1 MGSKDEW
8 VGSNGSQMNK
18 PARIDIDSSD
28 DFYVTNNGTCLRA
41 AGFSF
46 RLE

>member
-8 VGSNGSQMNK
+8 VGSNGGQMNK

-28 DFYVTNNGTCLRA
+28 DFYVTNNVTYLRA